1 MNYEEILIYLKE
13 VNFISIFLRLS
24 LAVIFGGVIGYN
36 REVEGRPAGLR
47 THILVSVGATLAML
61 TNVYIVDNFN
71 GDMDPAR
78 IGAQV
83 ISGIGFLG
91 AGTIIITGKNKVK
104 GLTTAAGL
112 WACAS
117 MGLAI
122 GVGFYSGA
130 IIGCAFIF
138 IVSAILLKVDRK
150 INKKSAIISL
160 YILINSAKVL
170 PIILKRLTKENE
182 EIKIRDIEVN
192 ANKHGSEELIGV
204 TISLRIPSEVSHKN
218 IINIIN
224 SEDGVIFS
232 QENI

>member
-112 WACAS
+112 WACAC

-130 IIGCAFIF
+130 IIGCIFIF
-138 IVSAILLKVDRK
+138 IVSGILLKVDRR
-150 INKKSAIISL
+150 INKKSTIISL
-160 YILINSAKVL
+160 YILIDSAKIL
-170 PIILKRLTKENE
+170 PKILSKITEQSE

-192 ANKHGSEELIGV
+192 ANNHGSEELIGV
-204 TISLRIPSEVSHKN
+204 SISLKVPGELSHKN
-218 IINIIN
+218 IIKVIN
-224 SEDGVIFS
+224 KEEGVIFS
-232 QENI
+232 QENK